1 MKNSPNAELL
11 DRLHL
16 LMLRFH
22 RRMHDAVRDEGDGLA
37 IMEAR
42 SLAFFARHENSTQSE
57 LAQHTGR
64 DKAQVARLVKTLLER
79 GLLDST
85 RDPDDG
91 RVLRLALTADGK
103 TMQRKMHR
111 HRTNFENALV
121 QGFGEA
127 EKLEALALLDRMVAN
142 VKEP

>member
-1 MKNSPNAELL
+1 MRQIPSAELL

-42 SLAFFARHENSTQSE
+42 ALAFFARHEGNTQSD
-57 LAQHTGR
+57 LVQHTGR
-64 DKAQVARLVKTLLER
+64 DKAQVARLVKTLLDR
-79 GLLDST
+79 DLLESA

-91 RVLRLALTADGK
+91 RVLRLALTASGK
-103 TMQRKMHR
+103 TMQRKMQR
-111 HRTNFENALV
+111 YRAAFEHALV
-121 QGFGEA
+121 EGFDEA
-127 EKLEALALLDRMVAN
+127 EVQDAIALLDRMVAN
-142 VKEP
+142 VGEK